1 MITSLALMS
10 MYGPSVRLDAI
21 CEQYFGIS
29 YQEALRLAA
38 TQELPVPVFR
48 LRDSK
53 KAPLMVSCD
62 DLGKYIDARRAAAAE
77 TWSLVRA

>member
-10 MYGPSVRLDAI
+10 IYGPSVGLEVI
-21 CEQYFGIS
+21 CEKYFGIS
-29 YQEALRLAA
+29 YPEAQRLAA

-48 LRDSK
+48 LRDSR

-62 DLGKYIDARRAAAAE
+62 DLGKYIDKRRAAAE
-77 TWSLVRA
+77 EVWSSVRA